1 MNVRKAFFSFFSL
14 VMMLGVMLPMAK
26 ADERDQ
32 TTILTFSQPVEIP
45 GQTLPAGTYRFV
57 LVNTE
62 TSLNTVQ
69 IFNADRTKLYATLNT
84 VPASRSE
91 VTGDTVVSFAERASG
106 QQAAIKTWF
115 YPGMTDGHE
124 FLYGSKEEREL
135 AGDQK
140 VVVTATSSGVVNGD

>member
-84 VPASRSE
+84 VPASRTE
-91 VTGDTVVSFAERASG
+91 ATGDTVVSFAERASG
-106 QQAAIKTWF
+106 QPAAIKTWV

-124 FLYGSKEEREL
+124 FLYGSREEREL

-140 VVVTATSSGVVNGD
+140 VVVTANSSGVVSGD

>member
-26 ADERDQ
+26 ADVEDQ
-32 TTILTFSQPVEIP
+32 TTIFTFNAPVEIP

-57 LVNTE
+57 LINTQ
-62 TSLNTVQ
+62 TSLDTVQ

-84 VPASRSE
+84 VPASR
-91 VTGDTVVSFAERASG
+91 TNPTDGTVVSFAERASG
-106 QQAAIKTWF
+106 QPAAIKTWF

-140 VVVTATSSGVVNGD
+140 VVVTATSSGVVSGD